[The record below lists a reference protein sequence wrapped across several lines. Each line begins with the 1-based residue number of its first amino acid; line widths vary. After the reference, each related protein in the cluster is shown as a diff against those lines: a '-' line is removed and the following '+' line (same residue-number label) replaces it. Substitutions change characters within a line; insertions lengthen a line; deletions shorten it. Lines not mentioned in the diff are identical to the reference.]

1 MRIKKMFIAC
11 EDVLGYYSYINYGAL
26 LMDLADWNDG
36 EMFIFMVEK
45 IKDVGEIKSK
55 MPVII
60 RSFNS

>member
-1 MRIKKMFIAC
+1 M
-11 EDVLGYYSYINYGAL
+11 LGYYSYINYGAL